1 MACSVALRLLRHDF
15 GVHLAVALVDAEHG
29 GFAERAAPAFAFD
42 AARAEVGFV
51 HLNLAAHRRRLLAK
65 PRHAN
70 AQQVQIAVDRVA
82 TYAGQIGDLHGV
94 QIQRKQAQN
103 LPKFR
108 RRNSRT
114 ENVGICH

>member
-1 MACSVALRLLRHDF
+1 MHM
-15 GVHLAVALVDAEHG
+15 AVAFVDAEHG
-29 GFAERAAPAFAFD
+29 GFAERAAPAFAFC

-51 HLNLAAHRRRLLAK
+51 HLNLAAHRRRLPAK

-70 AQQVQIAVDRVA
+70 AQR
-82 TYAGQIGDLHGV
+82 GQITIDGNAAQPSQLGDLPGV
-94 QIQRKQAQN
+94 QIQRKQTQN

-114 ENVGICH
+114 ENVGIRH